1 MGTQVKTL
9 KVPTLEFSQHPP
21 QPTTVQNPS
30 LCFCKRASI
39 LDTSNIREGS
49 SQHLL
54 MCFMVVQPPRVG
66 LGMGWGVGVGL
77 ANLANASRGI
87 NLGSGTKLRGL
98 LDTCSHM
105 LGL

>member
-49 SQHLL
+49 SQHLPK
-54 MCFMVVQPPRVG
+54 CFMVVQPLRAG
-66 LGMGWGVGVGL
+66 LGMGGWGL
-77 ANLANASRGI
+77 ANLANATGGI

-98 LDTCSHM
+98 FDTCSRM